1 MTSEKVASM
10 TNPVTRRSFVHAI
23 AVVPAG
29 LFWVRQAPRYDLVV
43 RGAVVYDGLAL
54 EGREL
59 DIGIRGDRIAA
70 LGRRLAGTGTDEID
84 ARGLV
89 AAPGFV
95 DIHSHADGTLED
107 DPRLESVVRQGIT
120 TAVVGADGGSRI
132 PDRGGRTGMSD
143 WFAEVDRLAPGA
155 NIASMVGLGRVR
167 QVVVGDD
174 DRPATP
180 EELARMVGLVEA
192 ALASGAVG
200 ASAGL
205 EYTPGGFASE
215 AELVAL
221 CRPLARR
228 RLPYSPHMRNEDD
241 RLIEAVDESLT
252 VGRLAGCAVHL
263 AHLKTSG
270 PRNWGK
276 LDLVLDRVDRARKA
290 GRDVTFDRY
299 PYIAYQTGLTNLFPL
314 WSRDGGTEGFLA
326 RLDDPALDARLRE
339 AVEAKVELLGG
350 WDRVLV
356 ASVAVDADR
365 AAEGKRMPDLDGP
378 AGMYDRAA
386 GLLRRN
392 QGRVGMVGFAMSEEN
407 LERLLRHPQA
417 MVSSDGG
424 SVAIEGPARRA
435 HPHPRSLGT
444 FPRVLGRYVRER
456 KTLPLGEAIRK
467 MTSAPAARLRLD
479 RRGRVAQ
486 GWYADLAIF
495 DPATVLDQAT
505 FEAPFAYP
513 TGVEAVIVNGKVA
526 LRGGQRGP
534 GSGRAI
540 GPG

>member
-1 MTSEKVASM
+1 MTFEKVARA
-10 TNPVTRRSFVHAI
+10 VTRRDFVHSLAW
-23 AVVPAG
+23 VPAG
-29 LFWVRQAPRYDLVV
+29 LVWVRQAPRYDLVV
-43 RGAVVYDGLAL
+43 RGGIVYDGRSL
-54 EGREL
+54 EGRAL
-59 DIGIRGDRIAA
+59 DVGIRGDRIVA
-70 LGRRLAGTGTDEID
+70 LGRRLAGRGAEEID
-84 ARGLV
+84 ARDRV
-89 AAPGFV
+89 VAPGFI
-95 DIHSHADGTLED
+95 DLHSHADGTLDE

-120 TAVVGADGGSRI
+120 TAVVGADGGSRV
-132 PDRGGRTGMSD
+132 PDRRGRTRMSD
-143 WFAEVDRLAPGA
+143 WFAEVDQLAPGA

-180 EELARMVGLVEA
+180 EELTRMVALVEA

-221 CRPLARR
+221 CRPLAKR
-228 RLPYSPHMRNEDD
+228 RLCYSPHMRNEDD
-241 RLIEAVDESLT
+241 RLVEAVDESLT
-252 VGRLAGCAVHL
+252 IGRLAGCAVHM

-276 LDLVLDRVDRARKA
+276 IDLVLDRVDRARKA
-290 GRDVTFDRY
+290 GRDITFDRY
-299 PYIAYQTGLTNLFPL
+299 PYVAYQTGLTNLFPL
-314 WSRDGGTEGFLA
+314 WSRDGGTEGFLT
-326 RLDDPALDARLRE
+326 RLDDPALDARLRA
-339 AVEAKVELLGG
+339 AVEAKVELIGG

-356 ASVAVDADR
+356 ASVAAEADR
-365 AAEGKRMPDLDGP
+365 GAEGKRIPDLDGP
-378 AGMYDRAA
+378 ASMYDRAA

-407 LERLLRHPQA
+407 LERLLRHPHA

-424 SVAIEGPARRA
+424 AVAIEGPARRA

-456 KTLPLGEAIRK
+456 KTLSLGEAIRK
-467 MTSAPAARLRLD
+467 MTWAPAERLRLD
-479 RRGRVAQ
+479 RRGRVVE

-513 TGVEAVIVNGKVA
+513 VGVETVIVNGKVA
-526 LRGGQRGP
+526 LREGQRSP
-534 GSGRAI
+534 GSGRAV